1 MMDGSQN
8 MPQTLR
14 IGYLLSQFPVVSQT
28 FIYDEI
34 RRSAALGADIRI
46 ISLAPPQDGIE
57 REMLTR
63 EGVPPVTFVSNAA
76 GRRGQVRD
84 YCTAGLK
91 AASRHPGA
99 VFSPGNVLSD
109 TVKAL
114 AVSATARDILDNID
128 ILHCHFG
135 QIGVIGAIL
144 KRNRLTRA
152 KLLTTFLGND
162 LSSVVELRG
171 QAYYKGLLQQGDL
184 FLPISDCWSQRL
196 QALGC
201 DAGRI
206 RVHHVG
212 TDCSQIAFAP
222 RQREA
227 GEPVRLISVG
237 RLVEKKGHEFS
248 LQALAALKGRR
259 PDLPLQFDIVGT
271 GPQEAGLKQL
281 AATLGLL
288 DITHFHGAL
297 PHGRTLELLNQAH
310 VFLLPSVT
318 AADGDMEGI
327 PVALMEA
334 MAKGLPIISTRHSG
348 IPELVQHERSG
359 LLVAERDVP
368 GLSAALETMIE
379 ASDAW
384 PEMGRAGRDWVVAEF
399 DMNRLVLRLHDHYR
413 ALMA

>member
-1 MMDGSQN
+1 

-34 RRSAALGADIRI
+34 RRSAALGLDISI

-57 REMLTR
+57 RDMLTR
-63 EGVPPVTFVSNAA
+63 EGVPPVTFVSDET

-91 AASRHPGA
+91 AAIRHPGA
-99 VFSPGNVLSD
+99 VVESVVSTRNALSD
-109 TVKAL
+109 TAKAL
-114 AVSATARDILDNID
+114 AVSAKARDILDNID

-144 KRNRLTRA
+144 KRNRLTKA

-196 QALGC
+196 LALGC

-222 RQREA
+222 RQRDA
-227 GEPVRLISVG
+227 NGPVRLISVG

-248 LQALAALKGRR
+248 LRALAGLKDRR
-259 PDLPLQFDIVGT
+259 PDLPVLFDIVGT
-271 GPQEAGLKQL
+271 GPQEAGLRQL
-281 AATLGLL
+281 AATLGVQ
-288 DITHFHGAL
+288 DIVQFHGAL
-297 PHGRTLELLNQAH
+297 PHSRTLELLNQAH

-334 MAKGLPIISTRHSG
+334 MAKGLPVVSTRHSG

-379 ASDAW
+379 SSEAW

-399 DMNRLVLRLHDHYR
+399 DMNHLVLRLHDHYR